1 MLSRLTNNL
10 HKLFSSNSG
19 HSTEKQLD
27 RIFDLVWLGFHIV
40 Y

>member
-1 MLSRLTNNL
+1 MDNS
-10 HKLFSSNSG
+10 LFCKNR